1 MRVFPQ
7 FNVTAMVTPEQRA
20 EAASRPPAERQA
32 MVRDVLFRSDDFLAR
47 FKDVKR
53 FHLPVDGGTPDVG
66 QVGALLG
73 DYRSGKSFVL
83 QYFASKHPPV
93 QTETGYQYP
102 VLYVEARRDWNS
114 MSLGR
119 EIYDAT
125 AAAAIPN
132 LSAATINKMAT
143 TRLMKMG
150 VKLLIIDDAH
160 AILNDRG
167 QRRTVAMSL
176 VKYIADRRFCN
187 ALLAGHPSIEKA
199 MMEIPEIEGRGG
211 LPRFRMRK
219 YDQNSVEDR
228 ERLQYFLHGVDRLL
242 PFRELS
248 SLGENEYVADF
259 FHICRGTIG
268 WPMNV
273 VTAAAFFAINDD
285 SPRIT
290 LQHLRRAA
298 AERLSLDADYV
309 PFGRGGDRH
318 A

>member
-1 MRVFPQ
+1 MFPR
-7 FNVTAMVTPEQRA
+7 FNVTALETAAQRA
-20 EAASRPPAERQA
+20 EAASRTPEERQA
-32 MVRDVLFRSDDFLAR
+32 MVRDVLFKSADFTAR
-47 FKDVKR
+47 VKDVQR
-53 FHLPVDGGTPDVG
+53 FHMPVDGGAPDVG

-73 DYRSGKSFVL
+73 DFRSGKSFVL

-93 QTETGYQYP
+93 LTEAGYQYP
-102 VLYVEARRDWNS
+102 VLYIEARRDWNS
-114 MSLGR
+114 MSFGR
-119 EIYDAT
+119 EIFDGT

-132 LSAATINKMAT
+132 LSVATINKMAT
-143 TRLMKMG
+143 TRLIKMG
-150 VKLLIIDDAH
+150 VKLLIVDDVH

-167 QRRTVAMSL
+167 QRRSVAMSL

-187 ALLAGHPSIEKA
+187 VLLAGHSAIETA
-199 MMEIPEIEGRGG
+199 MTELPEIEGRGG

-219 YDQNSVEDR
+219 YDQNSVDDR

-248 SLGENEYVADF
+248 GLGENEYLADF
-259 FHICRGTIG
+259 FHISRGTIG

-273 VTAAAFFAINDD
+273 ISAAAFLAINDGT
-285 SPRIT
+285 PRIT
-290 LQHLRRAA
+290 LEHLRHAA

-309 PFGRGGDRH
+309 PFGRGAAH